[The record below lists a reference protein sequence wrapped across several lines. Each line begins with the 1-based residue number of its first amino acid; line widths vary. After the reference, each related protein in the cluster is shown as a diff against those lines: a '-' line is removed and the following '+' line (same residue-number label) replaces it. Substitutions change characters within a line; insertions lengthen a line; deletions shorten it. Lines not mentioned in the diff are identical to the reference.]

1 MTLSSIVQKLNH
13 RRLTN
18 AVPSKANSRGVRAAE
33 RRIKALELRK
43 AGKTYDAIGKKLG
56 ITTQSAHALV
66 MSALEQIR
74 TVTAEDA
81 AKVRELEL
89 ERLTGIYEKLYPKR
103 DDPRA
108 ADTLV
113 RIAERRSR
121 LLGLDAPTKLEVDDT
136 GGLTDDERAARIASI
151 LDSARARKARP
162 APPGKQRVEP
172 E

>member
-1 MTLSSIVQKLNH
+1 MQ
-13 RRLTN
+13 
-18 AVPSKANSRGVRAAE
+18 A
-33 RRIKALELRK
+33 
-43 AGKTYDAIGKKLG
+43 
-56 ITTQSAHALV
+56 AHALV

-89 ERLTGIYEKLYPKR
+89 ERLTGIYDALWPKR
-103 DDPRA
+103 GDPQA
-108 ADTLV
+108 AGALV
-113 RIAERRSR
+113 RVGERRSR

-136 GGLTDDERAARIASI
+136 GGLTDDERAERIASI

-162 APPGKQRVEP
+162 ATPGKQRVEP